1 MSSLFPERY
10 SRFLEQLIVARKK
23 AGLTQTQVALA
34 LKKPQSFVSKY
45 ESGERLLDVAEYVE
59 ISRILGADAIKLIGR
74 I

>member
-10 SRFLEQLIVARKK
+10 SRFLEQLIVARKN

-59 ISRILGADAIKLIGR
+59 IARVLGAVAIKVIGR